1 MKRDYIYEWCGIDNR
16 TFTRLLN
23 AFLRA
28 QEARQRVYLP
38 RYYATYYDAAFE
50 REFAC
55 FDPKRKA
62 A

>member
-1 MKRDYIYEWCGIDNR
+1 MKRDYIYEWCGIDDR

-23 AFLRA
+23 AARRA

-38 RYYATYYDAAFE
+38 RYWRDPDPELERFLAAFE
-50 REFAC
+50 
-55 FDPKRKA
+55 PKRKA